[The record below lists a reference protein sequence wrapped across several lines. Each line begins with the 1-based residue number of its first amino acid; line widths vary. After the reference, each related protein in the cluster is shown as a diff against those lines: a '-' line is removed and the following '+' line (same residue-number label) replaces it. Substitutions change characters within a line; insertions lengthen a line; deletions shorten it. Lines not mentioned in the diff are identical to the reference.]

1 MRVDER
7 EGALEG
13 GCGSSPNKEVF
24 VLSATLKTIVPLQ
37 RLATHTEREKKSGEE
52 DGCCRFPRLY
62 PFLPREKNV
71 HAVFIKHVSYW

>member
-13 GCGSSPNKEVF
+13 GYGSSPNKEVS

-37 RLATHTEREKKSGEE
+37 RLATRTEREKKSGEE
-52 DGCCRFPRLY
+52 D
-62 PFLPREKNV
+62 
-71 HAVFIKHVSYW
+71 